1 MKELPRNHKSQAP
14 NSQLMASWGL
24 TGECLSNDNKK
35 KPRTRSP
42 GSGYG
47 VVEAAIGPV
56 APKHRPAKWECLVR
70 QRNGTGH
77 PNIPNFDGSVLDDLV
92 RCRQPGASPA
102 FAITSSARAAV
113 AATWMPCTVDVWEAQ
128 AKMWVVPWR
137 GAMLGRCDAEG
148 LAGHDHGAM
157 LLLESQP
164 ISPVTTRG
172 WQFQRSG
179 LDSQLA
185 STSR

>member
-1 MKELPRNHKSQAP
+1 MDMGSSKQRLGPSRRNTVLRSG
-14 NSQLMASWGL
+14 NVLCDGE
-24 TGECLSNDNKK
+24 TGRAT
-35 KPRTRSP
+35 PTFP
-42 GSGYG
+42 
-47 VVEAAIGPV
+47 
-56 APKHRPAKWECLVR
+56 
-70 QRNGTGH
+70 T
-77 PNIPNFDGSVLDDLV
+77 FDGSVLDDLV

-113 AATWMPCTVDVWEAQ
+113 AATWMSCTVDVWEAQ
-128 AKMWVVPWR
+128 AKMWVPWR